1 MTKLISILGNSAGF
15 YSGYFFL
22 LNHYNYCKRHKIEF
36 IMKSETWLYKSQ
48 RGWLDYFEPIELD
61 TSETSLDNRNRQHPP
76 GAQEKY
82 DNFQTGI
89 TGRPEVPP
97 SRNDKIKIFEQGHH
111 IERQPIKE
119 YQISIRETYKFND
132 RTKCRIEEIKSR
144 LGLEPGKY
152 DAIYIRR
159 GDKLAAENVFRPA
172 TIYLFILLLKNP
184 QCETVFLQTD
194 DYICFLELQEYINSH
209 NLKIRLLT
217 TCLSSARG
225 SITSEKYRNDL
236 ALTLHYKTQNHE
248 YISKIATELT
258 NSITISGMDHET
270 IYEHTIDLLSSV
282 DITTHSNIC
291 VTDYESN
298 VGRFI
303 KLAHICPERVFNI
316 LNHDSDIDY
325 NVLECPAYHF

>member
-36 IMKSETWLYKSQ
+36 VMKSDSWLYKSQ
-48 RGWLDYFEPIELD
+48 CGWIDYFEPIELD
-61 TSETSLDNRNRQHPP
+61 TSEIPLDY
-76 GAQEKY
+76 K
-82 DNFQTGI
+82 
-89 TGRPEVPP
+89 
-97 SRNDKIKIFEQGHH
+97 NDKIKIFEQGHH
-111 IERQPIKE
+111 IEKQPIKE
-119 YQISIRETYKFND
+119 YQIAIRETYKFND

-159 GDKLAAENVFRPA
+159 GDKLADENVYRPA
-172 TIYLFILLLKNP
+172 AIYLFILLLKNP
-184 QCETVFLQTD
+184 LCETVFLQTD
-194 DYICFLELQEYINSH
+194 DYMCFLELQEYINSR

-225 SITSEKYRNDL
+225 SITNEKYRNDL
-236 ALTLHYKTQNHE
+236 ALSLHHKTQNHE
-248 YISKIATELT
+248 YISKISTELT
-258 NSITISGMDHET
+258 NTITISGMDYET

-316 LNHDSDIDY
+316 LKHDSDIDY